1 MVSSAPG
8 LHRRARDLSLD
19 RPRGSRVAA
28 RRMRPADSLPHPRR
42 SLRLFAGLAVSAAV
56 LLPGLADGRSPIR
69 DKEEREVHRK
79 MMAPSP
85 AYSFDA
91 DMGATPGGAQDIAFF
106 RDRVAAGEIPHPNTF
121 TPEGLFSEHDLP
133 LTTRTKCAQTL
144 CATGEAMA
152 TGLLVQPEVRWLAQ
166 LGFSSGLDPKT
177 FKRSPVHLVAVID
190 KSGSMSGQPLDLV
203 KESLLKVLT
212 QLGPDDELSIVLYGD
227 RSHVYMQPTA
237 VRDRAAIGRQ
247 IRGIESAGSTN
258 MEEGLA
264 VGFALANKHKFAGST
279 RVMLFTDERPN
290 VGNTAA
296 GGFMAMARDA
306 SRAGVG
312 MTTVGVGVQFGAEL
326 ATAVSSVRGGNLF
339 FFPDAGKMQKV
350 FEEEFDTMVTELAY
364 DMQLEVRPAKGLKIA
379 GVYGIPGKAL
389 KWIDGGAISLSI
401 ETIFLSR
408 KKGAIYIALG
418 SDTGPGLPETQV
430 ALGGGVASVKLDY
443 RDRSGKLV
451 QSQVALPTVAVDA
464 ASVGLVRGRL
474 LVDQATSLTRAATL
488 HHEKN
493 DQEGAYQTVHAL
505 AGIYRQTVDASLA
518 DERTLVFNLE
528 RTLARLSG
536 HAGEPSIAA
545 PAVDLVSG
553 LPPRKQ

>member
-1 MVSSAPG
+1 MRLAN
-8 LHRRARDLSLD
+8 
-19 RPRGSRVAA
+19 
-28 RRMRPADSLPHPRR
+28 RPARHP
-42 SLRLFAGLAVSAAV
+42 LRLLASLALCAAT
-56 LLPGLADGRSPIR
+56 LLPGLADGRSPVR
-69 DKEEREVHRK
+69 DDDERRRK
-79 MMAPSP
+79 VMAPSP
-85 AYSFDA
+85 SMAYDFSA
-91 DMGATPGGAQDIAFF
+91 AEMGATPGGAQDISFF
-106 RDRVAAGEIPHPNTF
+106 RDRVAAGEVPHANTF

-133 LTTRTKCAQTL
+133 LATRSKCAQTL

-152 TGLLVQPEVRWLAQ
+152 TALLVQPEVRYLAQ

-190 KSGSMSGQPLDLV
+190 KSGSMSGQPLELV
-203 KESLLKVLT
+203 KESLLKVLS

-227 RSHVYMQPTA
+227 RSHVYLQPTPI
-237 VRDRAAIGRQ
+237 RDRPAIARQ
-247 IRGIESAGSTN
+247 IAGIASAGSTN

-264 VGFALANKHKFAGST
+264 VGFQLASAHKFAGTT

-290 VGNTAA
+290 VGRTDAQS
-296 GGFMAMARDA
+296 FMGMARDA
-306 SRAGVG
+306 SRSGVG

-326 ATAVSSVRGGNLF
+326 ATAISSVRGGNLF
-339 FFPDAGKMQKV
+339 FFPDTRKMQKV

-364 DMQLEVRPAKGLKIA
+364 DMQLELRPARGLKIA

-408 KKGAIYIALG
+408 KKGAIYIALA

-430 ALGGGVASVKLDY
+430 AAAAAVATVKLDY
-443 RDRSGKLV
+443 KERNGQQIRST
-451 QSQVALPTVAVDA
+451 VALPTVLPAA

-474 LVDQATSLTRAATL
+474 LVDQSTTLTRAATL

-493 DQEGAYQTVHAL
+493 DQEGAYQAVHTL
-505 AGIYRQTVDASLA
+505 AAIYRQTPDPTLA

-528 RTLARLSG
+528 RTLAKLSG
-536 HAGEPSIAA
+536 HAGEPSTPLAG
-545 PAVDLVSG
+545 VDRISG
-553 LPPRKQ
+553 LPLRTN